1 MINLIINVLNIVP
14 FIRVTDYIFGIY
26 RKTYLIRNYSK
37 KVGSQNGYPHSAITT
52 NLLLFFYYNMEYF
65 VFL

>member
-26 RKTYLIRNYSK
+26 RKTYLISNYSK
-37 KVGSQNGYPHSAITT
+37 KSGQPKWLPTFCNHH
-52 NLLLFFYYNMEYF
+52 
-65 VFL
+65 